1 MGYLPGTVPAAQ
13 VVPSGPAA
21 PVGYAVMVS
30 EGGGGGGGEGWMEG
44 GREGGYQWTSCTCG
58 ICSDGE

>member
-30 EGGGGGGGEGWMEG
+30 EGGRGGMEG
-44 GREGGYQWTSCTCG
+44 GRLPVDQLYLRDMQ
-58 ICSDGE
+58 